1 MKKYFVSL
9 VAVTM
14 GFVLFGCSGSKETT
28 SSDNEGSKKSGV
40 TEEKTAS
47 KKPKIGLS
55 FSDFATARWARERDL
70 MSQML
75 EEKGFD
81 VIAQGANN
89 DPKLQNDQIENM
101 VTQGVAAI
109 IVVAEDGAAAATAVD
124 SAAKAGV
131 PVIAYD
137 RLIKTPKLSCYI
149 SFDNVEVGR
158 QQAKGILKVKD
169 KGKFVLLGGSP
180 TDNNATLFRNGQME
194 ILKPYIDKG
203 DIKIVADQW
212 IENWDA
218 AVAVKKME
226 NILTSQ
232 KNQIDA
238 VVASNDG
245 TALGAL
251 QAMKAQKLA
260 GKVPIS
266 GQDATGPGCRS
277 IVEGELTMT
286 VFKDVRKL
294 TPLAVDIAIK
304 LANKQPV
311 DGLTN
316 FSLAELT
323 LDDKLKGEVPCKFL
337 KVIPVDKDNVYDVIV
352 KSGFQSWDEVYA
364 GIPEDQRPPKP

>member
-1 MKKYFVSL
+1 MRKNS
-9 VAVTM
+9 
-14 GFVLFGCSGSKETT
+14 VLFVTLLLGAMFAFGCGGKKTDE
-28 SSDNEGSKKSGV
+28 NVGEGKPDDPDAPGAVNPGKK
-40 TEEKTAS
+40 
-47 KKPKIGLS
+47 KIGLS

-70 MSQML
+70 MTKMF
-75 EEKGFD
+75 EEKGYE

-89 DPKLQNDQIENM
+89 DSKTQNDQIENM

-109 IVVAEDGAAAATAVD
+109 IVIAEDGAAAATAVD
-124 SAAKAGV
+124 NAAKAGV

-137 RLIKTPKLSCYI
+137 RLIKSPKVACYI

-158 QQAKGILKVKD
+158 QQANGILKEK
-169 KGKFVLLGGSP
+169 KSGNFVLLGGSP
-180 TDNNATLFRNGQME
+180 TDNNAILFRNGQME
-194 ILKPYIDKG
+194 VLKPLIDKG

-212 IENWDA
+212 VENWDPA
-218 AVAVKKME
+218 TAVKKME

-232 KNQIDA
+232 KNKIDA

-286 VFKDVRKL
+286 VFKDVREL
-294 TPLAVDIAIK
+294 TPLAVDIADK
-304 LANKQPV
+304 LAKKESV

-323 LDDKLKGEVPCKFL
+323 LDNKLQGEVPCKFL
-337 KVIPVDKDNVYDVIV
+337 KVVQVDKSNVYDVVV
-352 KSGFQSWDEVYA
+352 KSGFQKWEEVYA
-364 GIPEDQRPPKP
+364 GVPEDQRPPKP